1 MAPSNTKTVRLTMAQ
16 ALVKYLQVQYSERD
30 GTRRRLIPGVFGIF
44 GHGNVAGLGQAFYEH
59 GQDLTY
65 YQTRNEQSMVHTAI
79 GFAKANHRMAALA
92 CTSSIGPG
100 ATNMVTGA
108 ATATINR
115 LPVLLLPSDYFA
127 TRHQGT
133 VLQQLEHPISADV
146 SVNDCFRPVS
156 RFFDRISRPEQI
168 LTALPEAMRV
178 LTDPADTGAVTL
190 ALPQDV
196 QTQAYDYPAN
206 FLEKRT
212 WRVERR
218 LPDPRRV
225 NEAVDMLKG
234 AQRPM
239 IIAGGGVHYS
249 EAWDELQSFSEAL
262 GIPVGETFGGKGAI
276 RHESPLL
283 LGGHGVTAT
292 PSAAKI
298 AAQADLVISV
308 GTRLTDFTTG
318 SQSAFQNP
326 DIRFISI
333 NVTGHDAY
341 KQGALPIVADAR
353 ETLTS
358 INQAAQQAGIKPDF
372 TYLEEIGALKRE
384 WEEQQAQE
392 VYRQVPGEAMSQG
405 QLIGTINKEARSG
418 DTIIAAA
425 GTPPGDLLKLWDS
438 TGGRACHIEFGY
450 SCMGYEMPAGLGVR
464 MAQPEGEVFVLIG
477 DGNYLMNPTE
487 LVTAMQEG
495 WKVTIIVSE
504 NHGFQSIHQL
514 QMNRVGRN
522 FGTEFMARDA
532 ASNRLEGD
540 YLTIDFAKNAESM
553 GARVWHAASPDEVR
567 QALRE
572 ARDEARSCV
581 IVAETESHRYLPW
594 SGVWWD
600 APAAEVTDDPV
611 TRELRERYE
620 KELEAQRLH
629 Y

>member
-1 MAPSNTKTVRLTMAQ
+1 MAPSNTGTVRLTMAQ
-16 ALVKYLQVQYSERD
+16 ALVKYLQVQYSQRD
-30 GTRRRLIPGVFGIF
+30 GAKRRLIPGVFGIF
-44 GHGNVAGLGQAFYEH
+44 GHGNVAGLGQAFYEY

-168 LTALPEAMRV
+168 LTALPEAMRI
-178 LTDPADTGAVTL
+178 LTDPSDTGAVTL

-206 FLEKRT
+206 FFEERT
-212 WRVERR
+212 WRVERQ

-225 NEAVDMLKG
+225 SEAVDMLKG
-234 AQRPM
+234 AKRPM

-298 AAQADLVISV
+298 AAQADLIISV

-353 ETLTS
+353 ETLS
-358 INQAAQQAGIKPDF
+358 SLAQAAQQAGVKPDF

-384 WEEQQAQE
+384 WEEQQARE

-464 MAQPEGEVFVLIG
+464 MAQPDGEVFVLIG

-532 ASNRLEGD
+532 SSNRLEGD

-553 GARVWHAASPDEVR
+553 GARVWHAANPDEVR

-620 KELEAQRLH
+620 KEQEAQRLH